1 MKQKSEKIYIYGA
14 SGHGLVCAD
23 IATNMGYKEVIF
35 IDDDTKK
42 GAKFEPNLAKYD
54 MFIAIG
60 DNATRKKVF
69 EKVQNAGFKCVSLI
83 HKSALISP
91 SASVSGENVAI
102 MPNVVVNAKAKI
114 GAGVILNSS
123 CVIEHE
129 CVVGEFSHIS
139 VGAKCAGNVSVGE
152 LCFLGANSC
161 VLPNLSLCDEV
172 ILGAGAVATK
182 SISQKGVF
190 VGVPAKF
197 VEQKST
203 KKQDDIK
210 SAKNSQQKQNNVGAK
225 SAKSSEQ
232 NNAQNAKFDEQ
243 NTPNSMSNS
252 NSTGEKMHFTSA
264 VEFEKSAGI
273 YSGQKKRTKIKD
285 KFAPIVTRFLRLGA
299 SVKKL
304 GTRKAKAS
312 DKSAQKDER

>member
-1 MKQKSEKIYIYGA
+1 MKKSEKIYIYGA

-60 DNATRKKVF
+60 DNGTRKKVCK
-69 EKVQNAGFKCVSLI
+69 KVQNAGFKCVSLI
-83 HKSALISP
+83 HKSALIAP

-114 GAGVILNSS
+114 QAGVILNSS

-139 VGAKCAGNVSVGE
+139 IGAKCAGAVRVGNE
-152 LCFLGANSC
+152 CFLGANSC
-161 VLPNLSLCDEV
+161 VLPNLTLCDEV

-182 SISQKGVF
+182 DINQKGVF

-197 VEQKST
+197 VGQ
-203 KKQDDIK
+203 KKQDDTK
-210 SAKNSQQKQNNVGAK
+210 GAKNSQQKQSSAGAK
-225 SAKSSEQ
+225 NAKLSGQ

-285 KFAPIVTRFLRLGA
+285 KFAPIVARFLRLGA

-304 GTRKAKAS
+304 GTRKAKTS
-312 DKSAQKDER
+312 DKSAQKDEQ